1 MQNRY
6 IVAGRYDSCREPKP
20 GIEPGT
26 CRLRGDRSGRL
37 SYKGMKGNAGEPQP
51 GFEPGTFDYIR
62 RSIRLSYGDHSP
74 AGIRTRTYGTPT
86 LFPLKL
92 QGHAIIVEPLTIAGT
107 VVRRPVMPAETCTTT
122 MLLIS
127 IPAKMMI
134 AIIHVRAC
142 RVNGPADTVNDK
154 P

>member
-1 MQNRY
+1 MQTFGVSRNPKTR
-6 IVAGRYDSCREPKP
+6 REPKP

-37 SYKGMKGNAGEPQP
+37 SYKGVNGNTEEPSP
-51 GFEPGTFDYIR
+51 GFEPGTFGCIR

-92 QGHAIIVEPLTIAGT
+92 QGRVIIVEPPIMA
-107 VVRRPVMPAETCTTT
+107 
-122 MLLIS
+122 
-127 IPAKMMI
+127 
-134 AIIHVRAC
+134 
-142 RVNGPADTVNDK
+142 
-154 P
+154 